1 MFLIYH
7 LIHFLG
13 QILSEV
19 NFHWKLEEKIKI
31 KNKSVEFK
39 VWKFNFSFLFYS
51 LLELLYFQS
60 Y

>member
-1 MFLIYH
+1 M
-7 LIHFLG
+7 HFLS

-19 NFHWKLEEKIKI
+19 NLRWKLEEKRKI
-31 KNKSVEFK
+31 KKKSIEFK

-51 LLELLYFQS
+51 MLELLYFQS